1 MMTSIDKYGGSNV
14 TTQPTT
20 AAPPVTLAEYA
31 ALPKHPRYELVKG
44 DLVELMVASREH
56 ERTAARVTRYM
67 DSHADRHGLG
77 EVYTGNRGYVT
88 GPNSPATSRMPDV
101 SFVSNAR
108 LSQPDLVGML
118 YDGAPDL
125 AVEILSE
132 SNTPTQ
138 IAQKIREYLGAGGKA
153 VWVIDIDA
161 RTLTVHTADA
171 PPLVLTDADTVD
183 GGEYLPGFAGAV
195 ADMLPAL

>member
-1 MMTSIDKYGGSNV
+1 M
-14 TTQPTT
+14 TTQQT

-44 DLVELMVASREH
+44 VLVELMVASEEH
-56 ERTAARVTRYM
+56 EHTGSLVVIRVGNHVLLNR
-67 DSHADRHGLG
+67 LG
-77 EVYTGNRGYVT
+77 RVYLSNRGYVT

-108 LSQPDLVGML
+108 LSQPDLAGML

-132 SNTPTQ
+132 SNTTTQ

-161 RTLTVHTADA
+161 RTLTVHTPDA

-183 GGEYLPGFAGAV
+183 GEDYLPGFICAV
-195 ADMLPAL
+195 ADMLPARAAG